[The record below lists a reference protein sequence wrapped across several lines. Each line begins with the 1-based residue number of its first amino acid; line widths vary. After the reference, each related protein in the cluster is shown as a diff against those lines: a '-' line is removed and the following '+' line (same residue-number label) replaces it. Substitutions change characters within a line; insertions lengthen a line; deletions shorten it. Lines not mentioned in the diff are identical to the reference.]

1 MDFYEILEEPKK
13 ATWTK
18 QIMSLYID
26 MQNVIVLHA
35 VKAWLRGL
43 EYFHEIA
50 P

>member
-1 MDFYEILEEPKK
+1 MDFYENLRGAKK

-35 VKAWLRGL
+35 VKAWLGGL
-43 EYFHEIA
+43 VYFHEIA